1 MGASPTRGNVHLA
14 PQLETQAPDRTHQS
28 PLLVVLVFGSKLGST
43 PKKQL
48 VLCPCPRQWS
58 HKPC

>member
-43 PKKQL
+43 P
-48 VLCPCPRQWS
+48 
-58 HKPC
+58 